1 MRASHLAGNSRIP
14 RNLPRITLLQLDLGH
29 NSQLTKSRL
38 FRTNSAPFSKHA
50 ISDFDRDSHRDWRT
64 VSLLSRL
71 KLSVLDR
78 LDCLRG
84 QAKKEV
90 IDEDAWF
97 FFGSVCIANFLRRVR
112 LQYFEIC
119 FVGGM
124 QDGVERLA
132 TCLGC

>member
-29 NSQLTKSRL
+29 ISQLTESRL
-38 FRTNSAPFSKHA
+38 FRTKFRTFSKHP
-50 ISDFDRDSHRDWRT
+50 ISRFDRDRDWRT
-64 VSLLSRL
+64 VSLLSLL

-84 QAKKEV
+84 PAKKEV

-119 FVGGM
+119 FMGGM